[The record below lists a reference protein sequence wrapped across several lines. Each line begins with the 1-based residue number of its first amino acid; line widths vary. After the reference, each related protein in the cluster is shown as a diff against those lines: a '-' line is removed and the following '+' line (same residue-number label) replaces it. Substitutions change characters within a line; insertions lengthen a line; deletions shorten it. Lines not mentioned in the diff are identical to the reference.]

1 MNTFFNTN
9 VKPLSERIAQIAL
22 EVDSTTQTHRFYD
35 YRDDTRD
42 LPVIR
47 IPISTPVYRVANYRT
62 NLLQLRWVR
71 EKGTDVSF
79 FLKGEENESV
89 QRIQHAFLWDL
100 ANSEKDSLTS
110 IVYTLKK
117 EGQRLPLLISSS
129 GIVVNGNRRL
139 AAMRELFAESSED
152 YSNFAYVDCMVLPAV
167 ANEDDLKDI
176 EVRLQMTPETRLP
189 YGWVNEC
196 IAIKDLQQRGRSL
209 EYIGQLMRLE
219 APRVKDKLLML
230 DEIDLY
236 LKDWKNSL
244 DYDTLSDAEEII
256 SQITTRLRKKEG
268 TQKEISRRIG
278 WILLEQRGKDG
289 RVYDLREATGNL
301 SEAVASKLQEE
312 YTSEIA
318 TNNENDEPLDLDFNL
333 DEPPSIDQALI
344 TFLESSKD
352 DEQKQLDIVNIC
364 RIVIEAKKNQNL
376 GNAALKAVKDAHTKL
391 IEVDLSSAD
400 KSTYN
405 AINSQLAAITSK
417 VQFLQNELSKYISN

>member
-1 MNTFFNTN
+1 MNTSFNIII
-9 VKPLSERIAQIAL
+9 KPLSERIAQIAT
-22 EVDSTTQTHRFYD
+22 EVSSTTLSHRFYE
-35 YRDDTRD
+35 YRDDTSD

-62 NLLQLRWVR
+62 NLLQLRWIR
-71 EKGTDVSF
+71 EKGTDLSF
-79 FLKGEENESV
+79 FSKGEENESV

-100 ANSEKDSLTS
+100 ANSEKESLTS

-152 YSNFAYVDCMVLPAV
+152 YSNFAYVDCMVLPSV

-176 EVRLQMTPETRLP
+176 EVKLQMTPETRLP
-189 YGWVNEC
+189 YGWINEC
-196 IAIKDLQQRGRSL
+196 IAIKDLQQRGRTL

-236 LKDWKNSL
+236 LQDWKNNL
-244 DYDTLSDAEEII
+244 DYDALNDAEEII
-256 SQITTRLRKKEG
+256 GQITARLRKKEG

-301 SEAVASKLQEE
+301 SEAVANKLYEE
-312 YTSEIA
+312 YTAEIA
-318 TNNENDEPLDLDFNL
+318 SNTDNDEPLDLDFDF
-333 DEPPSIDQALI
+333 DESPSTDQALI

-352 DEQKQLDIVNIC
+352 DEQKQADIVNIC
-364 RIVIEAKKNQNL
+364 RIVIEAKRNQNI
-376 GNAALKAVKDAHTKL
+376 GNSALKSVKDAHTKL
-391 IEVDLSSAD
+391 IEVDLSTAD
-400 KSTYN
+400 TSTYN
-405 AINSQLAAITSK
+405 AIMSQLTAITSK
-417 VQFLQNELSKYISN
+417 VQFLNNELNKYINK